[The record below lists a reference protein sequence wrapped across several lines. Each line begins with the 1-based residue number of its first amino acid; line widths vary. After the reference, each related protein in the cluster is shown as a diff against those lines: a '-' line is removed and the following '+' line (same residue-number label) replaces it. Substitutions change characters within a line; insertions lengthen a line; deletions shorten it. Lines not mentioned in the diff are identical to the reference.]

1 MNTENMTR
9 YFNRSTMYK
18 KNNFFTAL
26 LIAAFL
32 LPSCGPAKKEGD
44 ALLNDKR
51 STLEKLK
58 ADQAKN
64 EQTIEQLEREL
75 SKLDT
80 SESAKKPTL
89 VSVAPVAQ
97 EDFEH
102 YIDLQGHVDAEN
114 TSYIAPRSAG
124 MMAGGVVRAVYIRK
138 GDLVRKGQPVLKL
151 DDAILQQQHTA
162 ATEQLSTLKTQ
173 LDFARNLYAR
183 QKNVWEQGI
192 GTEVQLLSAK
202 NNVNTLENQ
211 LRAAQENIKII
222 HEQLRTTTVYSDVS
236 GVADE
241 VNIRVGET
249 FVGATAMGPQIKIVN
264 TSSLKAVTNV
274 PENYG
279 ARIRKGTPVRVYV
292 PDLGRTINTSL
303 TRISQ
308 SIDPTQRSFMAEA
321 GLPAGNDLK
330 PNQLVVVKI
339 MDYSARQAVVIPV
352 NVMQT
357 DENGRY
363 VFTASPASN
372 GRYFARKKPIVPGEI
387 YGDKLEVKSGL
398 QPGERIITVGYQ
410 NVYEGQPIEIK

>member
-1 MNTENMTR
+1 MNNM
-9 YFNRSTMYK
+9 NKALSLGMM
-18 KNNFFTAL
+18 AL
-26 LIAAFL
+26 LFL
-32 LPSCGPAKKEGD
+32 PACRQAKKEGD
-44 ALLNDKR
+44 ASLNDKR
-51 STLEKLK
+51 SALEKLK
-58 ADQAKN
+58 SEQAKN
-64 EQTIEQLEREL
+64 EQSIAQLEREL

-80 SESAKKPTL
+80 SAAGKKATL
-89 VSVAPVAQ
+89 VSIAAVTRS
-97 EDFEH
+97 DFEH

-124 MMAGGVVRAVYIRK
+124 MMAGGVVKAVYIRK
-138 GDLVRKGQPVLKL
+138 GDVVRKGQPVLKL
-151 DDAILQQQHTA
+151 DDAILQQQHAA
-162 ATEQLSTLKTQ
+162 ATEQLTTLKTQ
-173 LDFARNLYAR
+173 LEFARNLYNR

-211 LRAAQENIKII
+211 LKAAQENIKII
-222 HEQLRTTTVYSDVS
+222 HEQLRTTTVLSDVS

-264 TSSLKAVTNV
+264 TSSLKAVTSV

-279 ARIRKGTPVRVYV
+279 ARVRSGTPVNVYV
-292 PDLGRTINTSL
+292 PDLDRTFSTSL
-303 TRISQ
+303 SRISQ
-308 SIDPTQRSFMAEA
+308 SIDPTQRSFTAEA
-321 GLPAGNDLK
+321 KLPSDNQLK

-363 VFTASPASN
+363 VFTASPSSN
-372 GRYFARKKPIVPGEI
+372 GRYFARKKQVIPGEI
-387 YGDKLEVKSGL
+387 YGDKLEIRSGL
-398 QPGERIITVGYQ
+398 QPGEQIITVGYQ